1 MTEAHAT
8 RDVRCPRSDRGFGL
22 GSLSLAVVPLIAGVS
37 GARLRFRA
45 AIRSITGGGV
55 ITSRGLIGPSSS
67 LALIKNTRAIL
78 SRLRRTQQTVS

>member
-8 RDVRCPRSDRGFGL
+8 RDVRCPRLDRGFGL

-37 GARLRFRA
+37 GARLRFKA

-55 ITSRGLIGPSSS
+55 ITSRGLIGPFSS
-67 LALIKNTRAIL
+67 LALIKIREL
-78 SRLRRTQQTVS
+78 SLVD